1 MDKWYQLFP
10 KSPWISIYV
19 WIIFCILPF
28 FFIFRSSSPFEIAIG
43 ILLIFL
49 FFLSYRF
56 AFRSKRWSVYVW
68 VSIEIVISFS
78 MTVLFGYVYF
88 SLLLA
93 FFIGNIRSKIGFFI
107 LYGIHLTSILIAVGV
122 GTFTEKEIF
131 FSQFPFI
138 LICIIG
144 VILLPFNLYNRNRRE
159 QLEGQLEDANK
170 RISQLVVFEERQR
183 IARDLHDT
191 LGQKLSL
198 IGLKSDLAGK
208 LIERDNESA
217 KKEINDIHQ
226 TARIALKEV
235 RELVEDMRG
244 VKLKDEII
252 HIENILKAGQIEFTL
267 KGNPTLSNIPLLVE
281 NVISMCLKEAVTNIV
296 KHSQATTCT
305 VLIEQ
310 LFDEVLVKVQDNGIG
325 IPDKSDFSQGHG
337 LLGMKERLEF
347 VNGSLDIQSANGT
360 TLTMRVPNV
369 VKHTS
374 QEGLS

>member
-1 MDKWYQLFP
+1 MNKWYQLFP
-10 KSPWISIYV
+10 KNPWISIYV

-28 FFIFRSSSPFEIAIG
+28 FFIFRTSSSFEIAIG
-43 ILLIFL
+43 ILLVFL

-56 AFRSKRWSVYVW
+56 AFRSKGWSVYVW
-68 VSIEIVISFS
+68 VSLEIVISFI

-198 IGLKSDLAGK
+198 IGLKSDLASK
-208 LIERDNESA
+208 LIERNPGSA
-217 KKEINDIHQ
+217 KIEIDDIHQ

-235 RELVEDMRG
+235 RELVENIKA
-244 VKLKDEII
+244 VKLKDEIVRVQ
-252 HIENILKAGQIEFTL
+252 NILKVAQIDFML
-267 KGNPTLSNIPLLVE
+267 KGNPNLSNIPLLVE
-281 NVISMCLKEAVTNIV
+281 NVLSMCLKETVTNVV
-296 KHSQATTCT
+296 KHSQATACT
-305 VLIEQ
+305 VFIEQ
-310 LFDEVLVKVQDNGIG
+310 LPDEVLIKVHDNGLG
-325 IPDKSDFSQGHG
+325 NVGNKDFLKGHG
-337 LLGMKERLEF
+337 LSGIKERLEF
-347 VNGSLDIQSANGT
+347 VNGSLDILSGKGT
-360 TLTMRVPNV
+360 TIVMRVPNV
-369 VKHTS
+369 VKHTA
-374 QEGLS
+374 QEGLT